1 MRGTGRHRRIAQ
13 RAPTG
18 LYADPLLGRVGQEG
32 GFFTRQIGLRDGL
45 IVQAQWS
52 VQSVD
57 TQETTLYL
65 ELEIIR
71 PMFPSPQRLIS
82 TLPGNG
88 RFSSEMNP
96 LNIARAQ
103 AVTKAVSA
111 GGRADVFALVEFAPA
126 ATPAPVTLDL
136 RLRLRVVENQN
147 EGDPSKVGP
156 VVNDGEFSQNGI
168 FKIVR
173 GTPAEQNIQVQ
184 SALPFLSAG
193 DRSGGLHALK
203 PLSGSVL
210 GVLPPGVGA

>member
-1 MRGTGRHRRIAQ
+1 MRGTGRHRTQAHR
-13 RAPTG
+13 RAPAG
-18 LYADPLLGRVGQEG
+18 LYADPLLGRLAQEG

-45 IVQAQWS
+45 MVQAQWS

-57 TQETTLYL
+57 TQAVRLYL
-65 ELEIIR
+65 EMEIIR

-96 LNIARAQ
+96 LKILRAQ
-103 AVTKAVSA
+103 AVTKLVTA
-111 GGRADVFALVEFAPA
+111 GGRADLFAVAEFAPA

-136 RLRLRVVENQN
+136 RLRIRVVENDQ

-156 VVNDGEFSQNGI
+156 VVNDGEFKQDGI

-173 GTPAEQNIQVQ
+173 GVPVEQLIQVQ
-184 SALPFLSAG
+184 SALPFISAG
-193 DRSGGLHALK
+193 DASTGIFALKHVSSGG
-203 PLSGSVL
+203 G
-210 GVLPPGVGA
+210 LPPGVGA